1 MAEQGVADVLRLSGV
16 GKSFSGVTVLAGID
30 LTVRPGE
37 VLGLLGENGAGKSTL
52 IKILN
57 GIYAPDA
64 GRVELRGEEVSF
76 SSPLQAIAQGI
87 ATVHQDS
94 SLAPSLDVA
103 GNLLLGQESQL
114 TGSRVWLRRRKVR
127 QVATSMLERSGL
139 PLDASL
145 PAERLSVGQRQMVE
159 IARAL
164 SLASSVLIL
173 DEPTAAL
180 TPNEIEHLFAGVR
193 RAAAQGLA
201 VIFVTH
207 RLKEVPVICD
217 RVVVLR
223 DGRAVGELPA
233 HEATEHS
240 LISMMLGRQ
249 ITALFP
255 EKTGHEDDVVLRVQ
269 DLSTRGTQVVSFDL
283 RRGEILALTGVLGG
297 GQREV
302 ARSIYGA
309 EQRRGSVAVDG
320 VELKPHR
327 PDAAIRAG
335 VVYVSG
341 DRQTDGVMPNLSVER
356 SLTLP
361 ELRHIASGRLVPRR
375 RLRQLAQSM
384 RDVFR
389 IKAASLDAG
398 VVTLSGGNQQKLLIA
413 RWLHR
418 PPRVLLLDE
427 PTLGVDVGSKTE
439 IYALVRDLT
448 DKGTAVLLVSSESQE
463 ALGLSDRILVMRQG
477 SVVAELAGDDATE
490 ANVLMH
496 ALGVAQDSE
505 LVSGDKGAR

>member
-1 MAEQGVADVLRLSGV
+1 M
-16 GKSFSGVTVLAGID
+16 
-30 LTVRPGE
+30 
-37 VLGLLGENGAGKSTL
+37 
-52 IKILN
+52 
-57 GIYAPDA
+57 
-64 GRVELRGEEVSF
+64 
-76 SSPLQAIAQGI
+76 
-87 ATVHQDS
+87 
-94 SLAPSLDVA
+94 
-103 GNLLLGQESQL
+103 
-114 TGSRVWLRRRKVR
+114 
-127 QVATSMLERSGL
+127 
-139 PLDASL
+139 
-145 PAERLSVGQRQMVE
+145 
-159 IARAL
+159 
-164 SLASSVLIL
+164 
-173 DEPTAAL
+173 
-180 TPNEIEHLFAGVR
+180 
-193 RAAAQGLA
+193 
-201 VIFVTH
+201 
-207 RLKEVPVICD
+207 
-217 RVVVLR
+217 
-223 DGRAVGELPA
+223 
-233 HEATEHS
+233 
-240 LISMMLGRQ
+240 
-249 ITALFP
+249 
-255 EKTGHEDDVVLRVQ
+255 
-269 DLSTRGTQVVSFDL
+269 
-283 RRGEILALTGVLGG
+283 
-297 GQREV
+297 